1 MLCRCMSIILF
12 MLILLFNIIIFENY
26 KKLSLELQLKR
37 FIKCTKKYFPTI
49 NNNIVSEVT
58 YARLIKR
65 KEIQTSTNF
74 SIVENPKIS
83 FISSVYNKEKYLD
96 LLIISIQKIDINDIE
111 IIFVDDCS
119 EDKSINIINNFME
132 HDKRIKLIKN
142 TRNRGSLYS
151 RSIGAIN
158 SKGDYIIFVDS
169 DDIILS
175 SGISNAYQTILEKNL
190 SMVQYN
196 SLIQKTD
203 FISINRLYDKYK
215 NIIFQPILS
224 YIFYFN
230 GSDIEERNS
239 GLWDK
244 IIKRDVV
251 IKSIFFIG
259 KKYLKS
265 NIMIENDVIL
275 LFSLLQKSESYQY
288 INDIGYYYIRTHN
301 ESISNNWENPK
312 IAKKIVHSILNTVDF
327 LYEKSGDSYF
337 EKKISFFKLKQSFNR
352 YKSCFQYCDSDDKL
366 IINLFDKLLNSKY
379 IFSKDK
385 LTIINIETEISSI
398 QGNSKY
404 LFRNKI

>member
-259 KKYLKS
+259 KKY
-265 NIMIENDVIL
+265 
-275 LFSLLQKSESYQY
+275 
-288 INDIGYYYIRTHN
+288 
-301 ESISNNWENPK
+301 
-312 IAKKIVHSILNTVDF
+312 
-327 LYEKSGDSYF
+327 
-337 EKKISFFKLKQSFNR
+337 
-352 YKSCFQYCDSDDKL
+352 
-366 IINLFDKLLNSKY
+366 
-379 IFSKDK
+379 
-385 LTIINIETEISSI
+385 
-398 QGNSKY
+398 
-404 LFRNKI
+404 